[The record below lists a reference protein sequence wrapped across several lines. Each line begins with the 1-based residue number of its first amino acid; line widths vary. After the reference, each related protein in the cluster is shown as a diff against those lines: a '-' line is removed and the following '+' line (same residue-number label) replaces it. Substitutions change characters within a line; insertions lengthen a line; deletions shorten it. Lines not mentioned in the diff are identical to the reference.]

1 MRLSI
6 LYFLIILLFLG
17 CSTTPPSKPN
27 NICDIYDEKRSWYKA
42 SIRTEKRWGIAPEVT
57 MAFIKHESS
66 YVQGAKPERT
76 RIFFGLL
83 PGKRK
88 STAYGYA
95 QVVDGTWEQYKKAT
109 GYRFVSRRDFKD
121 AVDFIGWY
129 NNRSHMKLGI
139 PKNNARLLYLAY
151 HEGQNGYK
159 KGSYRSKPWLLSVST
174 DVQNTAN
181 KYANQFEKCEKRLRS
196 PFYFLLN

>member
-1 MRLSI
+1 MKINLI
-6 LYFLIILLFLG
+6 LITLILLAS
-17 CSTTPPSKPN
+17 CAATPPSKTS
-27 NICDIYDEKRSWYKA
+27 NICDIYDEKRSWYRA
-42 SIRTEKRWGIAPEVT
+42 SLKTEKKWGIAPEVT

-66 YVQGAKPERT
+66 YQQGAKPERT

-95 QVVDGTWEQYKKAT
+95 QVTDGTWESYKKAT
-109 GYRFVSRRDFKD
+109 GYRFVSRRNFGD

-129 NNRSHMKLGI
+129 NDRSSKKLGI

-151 HEGQNGYK
+151 HEGMNGYK

-174 DVQNTAN
+174 NVQNTAN
-181 KYANQFEKCEKRLRS
+181 MYSSQFEKCKKRLGT
-196 PFYFLLN
+196 PFYFLFN

>member
-1 MRLSI
+1 MKINLI
-6 LYFLIILLFLG
+6 LITLILLAS
-17 CSTTPPSKPN
+17 CAATPPSKTS
-27 NICDIYDEKRSWYKA
+27 NICDIYDEKRSWYRA
-42 SIRTEKRWGIAPEVT
+42 SLKTEKKWGIAPEVT

-66 YVQGAKPERT
+66 YQQGAKPERT

-95 QVVDGTWEQYKKAT
+95 QVTDGTWESYKKAT
-109 GYRFVSRRDFKD
+109 GYRFVSRRNFSD
-121 AVDFIGWY
+121 AVDFIGLY
-129 NNRSHMKLGI
+129 NDRSSKKLGI

-151 HEGQNGYK
+151 HEGMNGYK

-174 DVQNTAN
+174 NVQNTAN
-181 KYANQFEKCEKRLRS
+181 MYSSQFEKCKKRLRS
-196 PFYFLLN
+196 PFYFLFN

>member
-1 MRLSI
+1 MKINLI
-6 LYFLIILLFLG
+6 LITLILLAS
-17 CSTTPPSKPN
+17 CAATPPSKTS
-27 NICDIYDEKRSWYKA
+27 NICDIYDEKRSWYRA
-42 SIRTEKRWGIAPEVT
+42 SLKTEKKWGIAPEVT

-66 YVQGAKPERT
+66 YQQGAKPERT

-95 QVVDGTWEQYKKAT
+95 QVTDGTWESYKKAT
-109 GYRFVSRRDFKD
+109 GYRFVSRINFGD

-129 NNRSHMKLGI
+129 NDRSSKKLAI

-151 HEGQNGYK
+151 HEGMNGYK

-174 DVQNTAN
+174 NVQNTAN
-181 KYANQFEKCEKRLRS
+181 MYSSQFEKCKKRLRS
-196 PFYFLLN
+196 PFYFLFN

>member
-1 MRLSI
+1 MKINLI
-6 LYFLIILLFLG
+6 LITLILLAS
-17 CSTTPPSKPN
+17 CAATPPSKTS
-27 NICDIYDEKRSWYKA
+27 NICDIYDEKRSWYRA
-42 SIRTEKRWGIAPEVT
+42 SLKTEKKWGIAPEVT

-66 YVQGAKPERT
+66 YQQGAKPERT

-95 QVVDGTWEQYKKAT
+95 QVTDGTWESYKKAT
-109 GYRFVSRRDFKD
+109 GYRFVSRRNFSD

-129 NNRSHMKLGI
+129 NDRSSKKLGI

-151 HEGQNGYK
+151 HEGMNGYK
-159 KGSYRSKPWLLSVST
+159 KGSYRSKPWLLYLST
-174 DVQNTAN
+174 NFQNTAN
-181 KYANQFEKCEKRLRS
+181 MYSIQFEKCKKRLGN
-196 PFYFLLN
+196 PFYFLFN

>member
-1 MRLSI
+1 MKINLI
-6 LYFLIILLFLG
+6 LITLIFFVS
-17 CSTTPPSKPN
+17 CAATPPSKTS

-42 SIRTEKRWGIAPEVT
+42 SLKTEKKWGIAPEVT

-66 YVQGAKPERT
+66 YQQGAKPERT

-95 QVVDGTWEQYKKAT
+95 QVTDGTLESYKIAR
-109 GYRFVSRRDFKD
+109 GYRFVSRRKFSD

-129 NNRSHMKLGI
+129 NDRSSKKLGI

-151 HEGQNGYK
+151 HEGMNGYK

-174 DVQNTAN
+174 NVQNTAN
-181 KYANQFEKCEKRLRS
+181 MYSSQFEKCKKRLGS
-196 PFYFLLN
+196 PFYFLFN

>member
-1 MRLSI
+1 MFAS
-6 LYFLIILLFLG
+6 
-17 CSTTPPSKPN
+17 CAVSPPSKTS
-27 NICDIYDEKRSWYKA
+27 NICDIYDEKRSWYRA
-42 SIRTEKRWGIAPEVT
+42 SLRTEKKWGIAPEVT

-66 YVQGAKPERT
+66 YQQGAKPERT

-95 QVVDGTWEQYKKAT
+95 QVTDGTWESYKKAT
-109 GYRFVSRRDFKD
+109 GYRFVSRRDFSD

-129 NNRSHMKLGI
+129 NDRSSKKLGI

-151 HEGQNGYK
+151 HEGMNGYK
-159 KGSYRSKPWLLSVST
+159 KGSYRAKPWLLSVST
-174 DVQNTAN
+174 NVQSTAN
-181 KYANQFEKCEKRLRS
+181 MYSSQFEKCKKRLGSR
-196 PFYFLLN
+196 FYFLFN